1 MAASPRFEYFL
12 YRKDRPVTE
21 GTRIWDAPFPG
32 EKPPALGE
40 PLSDD
45 PPDARIGDYFTGARA
60 FLEENRFNL
69 LTQSASKLARFP
81 ISFSQIRTIYIR
93 LQKHGEFY
101 HPARVDVMGEGFD
114 VAFVLNVA
122 LSEKG
127 TQWIE
132 REYRLLKTLTRRYPS
147 SYLPEV
153 FGIGSHAFY
162 GKTVRMFLGEWMEG
176 FHEFHHVPDRPG
188 KGTRIEV
195 WDEEDPPF
203 LLSAFQEHELYHQI
217 SHILTFY
224 YDIPSFKQI
233 YPWHHAAGDFVV
245 RMDGGDL
252 CVKLVSARGYAS
264 MFQKASSFKSE
275 KDARSFILHAILLFF
290 LDLSI
295 RIRID
300 RIGGVGEMI
309 WADETSLQGL
319 VSGFFTGLTM
329 KPAVNGFPAP
339 ISDCFSAYLAS
350 CRKDD
355 LDDLLM
361 GIANRHLPRKEES
374 ELILPYLKYHS
385 EALYAAIRQHL

>member
-12 YRKDRPVTE
+12 YRKERPIEE
-21 GTRIWDAPFPG
+21 GTWNWDAPFPG
-32 EKPPALGE
+32 KNPPAPVK
-40 PLSDD
+40 PLSND
-45 PPDARIGDYFTGARA
+45 PPDVRIGDYFIGARA
-60 FLEENRFNL
+60 FLEKNRFNL
-69 LTQSASKLARFP
+69 LTQSASKLAGFP
-81 ISFSQIRTIYIR
+81 IAFNQIRTIRIR

-101 HPARVDVMGEGFD
+101 HPARVDVIGDGFD
-114 VAFVLNVA
+114 VAFVLNIA
-122 LSEKG
+122 LFDRG
-127 TQWIE
+127 TEWID

-162 GKTVRMFLGEWMEG
+162 GKTVKMFLGEWMEG
-176 FHEFHHVPDRPG
+176 FHEFHHVPDRSG

-195 WDEEDPPF
+195 WGEEGPPF
-203 LLSAFQEHELYHQI
+203 LLSSFQEQELYRQI

-252 CVKLVSARGYAS
+252 YVKLISVRGYAS
-264 MFQKASSFKSE
+264 MFRKAPSFKSA

-300 RIGGVGEMI
+300 RIRGAGEMI

-319 VSGFFTGLTM
+319 VNGFFVGLTM
-329 KPAVNGFPAP
+329 KPPVNGFPAP
-339 ISDCFSAYLAS
+339 IYDCFNAYLAS
-350 CRKDD
+350 CRKED
-355 LDDLLM
+355 LDELLM

-374 ELILPYLKYHS
+374 ELILPRLKWHS
-385 EALYAAIRQHL
+385 KKLYAAIRQHL

>member
-1 MAASPRFEYFL
+1 MAISPQFEYFL
-12 YRKDRPVTE
+12 YRKDRPIAE
-21 GTRIWDAPFPG
+21 GTRIWDTPFPG
-32 EKPPALGE
+32 KKPPAPGE

-45 PPDARIGDYFTGARA
+45 PPDIRIGDYFTGARA
-60 FLEENRFNL
+60 FLEKNRFKRL
-69 LTQSASKLARFP
+69 AQSASKLAGFP
-81 ISFSQIRTIYIR
+81 IAFNQIRTIHIR

-101 HPARVDVMGEGFD
+101 HPARVDVMGDGFD
-114 VAFVLNVA
+114 VALVLNIA
-122 LSEKG
+122 LSNRG

-132 REYRLLKTLTRRYPS
+132 KEYRLLKRLTRRYPS
-147 SYLPEV
+147 SYLPKV
-153 FGIGSHAFY
+153 FGIGSNAIY

-176 FHEFHHVPDRPG
+176 YYEFHHVPDRSG

-195 WDEEDPPF
+195 WSEENPPF
-203 LLSAFQEHELYHQI
+203 LLSSSQEQELYRQI

-245 RMDGGDL
+245 RTDTGDL
-252 CVKLVSARGYAS
+252 CVKLVSIRGYAP
-264 MFQKASSFKSE
+264 MFRKTPSFKSK

-300 RIGGVGEMI
+300 RVGGAGEMI
-309 WADETSLQGL
+309 WADKTSLQGL
-319 VSGFFTGLTM
+319 ASGFFTGLTK

-339 ISDCFSAYLAS
+339 ISDCFCAYLAS
-350 CRKDD
+350 CRKND
-355 LDDLLM
+355 LDELLM

-374 ELILPYLKYHS
+374 ELILPRLKCHS
-385 EALYAAIRQHL
+385 EELYAAIRRHL